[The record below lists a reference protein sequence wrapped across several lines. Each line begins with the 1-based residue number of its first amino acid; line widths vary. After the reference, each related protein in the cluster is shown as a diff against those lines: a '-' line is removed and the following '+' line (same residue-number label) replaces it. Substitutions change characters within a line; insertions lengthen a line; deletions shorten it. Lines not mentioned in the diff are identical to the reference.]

1 MNETACA
8 CPGLC
13 ESQARLSQLFPP
25 LPPHLLPGLKARED
39 ESSPAGGP
47 SLISHLFKGV
57 CRHPRARTQSAATG
71 LCRSQKQALI
81 KRKVNELY
89 LRRQKTEDAATLNLA
104 WNPSALPAS
113 QDGPGGCGHTHRLRS
128 SVGCFKTNKVSYNRS
143 GGQKH
148 AMVSELFGVA
158 TYSEMLP
165 PPTSSSSSF

>member
-1 MNETACA
+1 MSEPETS
-8 CPGLC
+8 LDKK
-13 ESQARLSQLFPP
+13 ES
-25 LPPHLLPGLKARED
+25 K
-39 ESSPAGGP
+39 
-47 SLISHLFKGV
+47 
-57 CRHPRARTQSAATG
+57 RAIPQETE
-71 LCRSQKQALI
+71 
-81 KRKVNELY
+81 N
-89 LRRQKTEDAATLNLA
+89 EDAATLNLA

-165 PPTSSSSSF
+165 PPPTSSSSSFLKTRNGDPETAGELSEVTKLPLVGPDKTLSPYSTSRNLFAAPSYSAT